1 MKSAE
6 RTLDLFEAFAATRKS
21 LSLSELA
28 RLMNMPVSTCFGLVR
43 TLESRGYVYAIKPR
57 SGFYPT
63 KRLLDMARVISDND
77 PLLERVEPVLKELRD
92 KTGET
97 ITFAK
102 RQGNRIIYLDV
113 FESPQLIRYSA
124 HIGEFRSLYTSSA
137 GKAILG
143 SIDEAERRE
152 ILAGVK
158 LRRYNANSLV
168 SQRDLEADIQ
178 LSAKRGWYAN
188 MGEIVE
194 DLMAVAI
201 PLKLNDD
208 WYGVSIIGPIYRMQ
222 PELEKC
228 LKALRQAGE
237 TLGGNGR
244 RI

>member
-6 RTLDLFEAFAATRKS
+6 RTLDLFEAFASSQKS

-28 RLMNMPVSTCFGLVR
+28 RLMKMPVSTCFGLVR

-63 KRLLDMARVISDND
+63 KRLLDMARVIAAHD
-77 PLLERVEPVLKELRD
+77 PLLERAEPILQELRD

-97 ITFAK
+97 VTLAK

-124 HIGEFRSLYTSSA
+124 QIGEFRSLYTSSA

-143 SIDEAERRE
+143 SLDEAERRE
-152 ILAGVK
+152 ILTGVK
-158 LRRYNANSLV
+158 LRRYTANSLV
-168 SQRDLEADIQ
+168 TQRDLEADIVR
-178 LSAKRGWYAN
+178 SAKRGWYAN

-194 DLMAVAI
+194 DLMAIAI

-228 LKALRQAGE
+228 LKVLQQAGKA
-237 TLGGNGR
+237 LAAGR
-244 RI
+244 

>member
-6 RTLDLFEAFAATRKS
+6 RTLDLFEAFATTKKA

-28 RLMNMPVSTCFGLVR
+28 RLMKMPVSTCFGLVR

-63 KRLLDMARVISDND
+63 KRLLDMARVIADHD
-77 PLLERVEPVLKELRD
+77 PLLERVEPILQELRD

-97 ITFAK
+97 VTLAK
-102 RQGNRIIYLDV
+102 RQGNRIVYLDV

-124 HIGEFRSLYTSSA
+124 QIGEFRSLYTSSA

-158 LRRYNANSLV
+158 LRRYTANSLV
-168 SQRDLEADIQ
+168 TQRDLESDIQ
-178 LSAKRGWYAN
+178 RSAKRGWYAN

-194 DLMAVAI
+194 DLMAIAI

-208 WYGVSIIGPIYRMQ
+208 WYGVSIIGPIYRME
-222 PELEKC
+222 PEMEKC
-228 LKALRQAGE
+228 LKALQQAGKAM
-237 TLGGNGR
+237 TGGR
-244 RI
+244 

>member
-6 RTLDLFEAFAATRKS
+6 RTLDLFEAFAATKKS

-28 RLMNMPVSTCFGLVR
+28 RLMKMPVSTCFGLVR

-63 KRLLDMARVISDND
+63 KRLLDMARVIADHD
-77 PLLERVEPVLKELRD
+77 PLLERVEPILRELRD

-97 ITFAK
+97 VTLAK
-102 RQGNRIIYLDV
+102 RQGNRIVYLDV

-124 HIGEFRSLYTSSA
+124 QIGEFRSLYTSSA

-152 ILAGVK
+152 ILAGIK
-158 LRRYNANSLV
+158 LRRYTANSLV
-168 SQRDLEADIQ
+168 TQRDLEADIVR
-178 LSAKRGWYAN
+178 SAKRGWYAN

-194 DLMAVAI
+194 DLMAIAI

-208 WYGVSIIGPIYRMQ
+208 WYGVSIIGPIYRME
-222 PELEKC
+222 PEMDKC
-228 LKALRQAGE
+228 LKALQLAGKAM
-237 TLGGNGR
+237 TGGR
-244 RI
+244 

>member
-6 RTLDLFEAFAATRKS
+6 RTLDLFEVFAASKKS

-28 RLMNMPVSTCFGLVR
+28 RLMKMPVSTCFGLVR

-63 KRLLDMARVISDND
+63 KRLLDVARVIAEHD
-77 PLLERVEPVLKELRD
+77 PLLERVEPILQELRD

-97 ITFAK
+97 VTLAK
-102 RQGNRIIYLDV
+102 RQGNRIVYLDV

-124 HIGEFRSLYTSSA
+124 QIGEFRSLYTSSA

-143 SIDEAERRE
+143 SLDDAERRE
-152 ILAGVK
+152 ILTGVK
-158 LRRYNANSLV
+158 LRRYTANSLV
-168 SQRDLEADIQ
+168 TQRDLEADIQ
-178 LSAKRGWYAN
+178 RSAKRGWYAN

-208 WYGVSIIGPIYRMQ
+208 WYGISIAGPIYRME
-222 PELEKC
+222 PEMDKC
-228 LKALRQAGE
+228 LKALQQAGKA
-237 TLGGNGR
+237 LLAGR
-244 RI
+244 

>member
-6 RTLDLFEAFAATRKS
+6 RTLDLFEAFASSQKS

-28 RLMNMPVSTCFGLVR
+28 RLMKMPVSTCFGLVR

-63 KRLLDMARVISDND
+63 KRLLDMARVIAAHD
-77 PLLERVEPVLKELRD
+77 PLLERAEPILQELRD

-97 ITFAK
+97 VTLAK

-113 FESPQLIRYSA
+113 VESPQLIRYSA
-124 HIGEFRSLYTSSA
+124 RIGEFRSLYTSSA

-143 SIDEAERRE
+143 SLDETERRE
-152 ILAGVK
+152 ILTGVK
-158 LRRYNANSLV
+158 LRRYTANSLV
-168 SQRDLEADIQ
+168 TQRDLEADIVR
-178 LSAKRGWYAN
+178 SAKRGWYAN

-194 DLMAVAI
+194 DLMAIAI

-228 LKALRQAGE
+228 LKALQHAGKS
-237 TLGGNGR
+237 LASGR
-244 RI
+244 

>member
-6 RTLDLFEAFAATRKS
+6 RTLDLFEAFASSQKS

-28 RLMNMPVSTCFGLVR
+28 RLMKMPVSTCFGLVR

-63 KRLLDMARVISDND
+63 KRLLDMARVIAAHD
-77 PLLERVEPVLKELRD
+77 PLLERAEPILQELRD

-97 ITFAK
+97 VTLAK

-124 HIGEFRSLYTSSA
+124 QIGEFRSLYTSSA

-143 SIDEAERRE
+143 SLDEAERRE

-158 LRRYNANSLV
+158 LRKYTANSLV
-168 SQRDLEADIQ
+168 TQRDLEADIVR
-178 LSAKRGWYAN
+178 SAKRGWYAN

-222 PELEKC
+222 PELEKY
-228 LKALRQAGE
+228 LKVLQHAGKALAS
-237 TLGGNGR
+237 GR
-244 RI
+244 